1 MSTPVISIRQLS
13 KRYGKARGIE
23 DVSLDVPENDIFGFI
38 GPNGAGKS
46 TTIRILLNLIFPNS
60 GTARI
65 MDMDVS
71 RQHKSIMQHVGY
83 IPSDANIY
91 AGLKVKEFLRYCSNF
106 YEQKPDTKRVSDL
119 CAWFELDTERN
130 VSELSL
136 GNKKKVSIVQSLIH
150 SPKLLILDEPTTGLD
165 PLMQS
170 RFFELIRNEHKKGMT
185 VFFSSHNLSEVQ
197 SLCKSVAII
206 REGRIIK
213 VEEID
218 TLRKKQLKKI
228 QIEFSNS
235 SDLAAFSLKDAAQ
248 NLIVSGNTASF
259 MYSGDVNDFI
269 KALQNKPIK
278 YLTIEEPSLEEIFMH
293 YYN

>member
-1 MSTPVISIRQLS
+1 ML
-13 KRYGKARGIE
+13 
-23 DVSLDVPENDIFGFI
+23 
-38 GPNGAGKS
+38 PN
-46 TTIRILLNLIFPNS
+46 THQQRI
-60 GTARI
+60 
-65 MDMDVS
+65 
-71 RQHKSIMQHVGY
+71 
-83 IPSDANIY
+83 
-91 AGLKVKEFLRYCSNF
+91 
-106 YEQKPDTKRVSDL
+106 SDL
-119 CAWFELDTERN
+119 CAWFELDTERK

-170 RFFELIRNEHKKGMT
+170 RFFELIQTEHRKGMT

-197 SLCKSVAII
+197 RLCRSVAII

-218 TLRKKQLKKI
+218 TLRKKQLKRI
-228 QIEFSNS
+228 VIEFSNA
-235 SDLAAFSLKDAAQ
+235 SDLTGFSMKEAAQ

-259 MYSGDVNDFI
+259 MFSGDVNDFI
-269 KALQNKPIK
+269 KALHNIAIK